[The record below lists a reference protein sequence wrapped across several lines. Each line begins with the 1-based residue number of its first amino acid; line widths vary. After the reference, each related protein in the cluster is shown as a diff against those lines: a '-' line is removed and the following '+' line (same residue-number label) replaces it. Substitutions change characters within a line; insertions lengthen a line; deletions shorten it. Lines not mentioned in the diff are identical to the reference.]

1 MRAELN
7 IKVSLADIPLMSILS
22 YLVFFLFL

>member
-7 IKVSLADIPLMSILS
+7 IKVSLADILLMSILS